1 MAEHQDGESLAEPI
15 VYLPGKTPS
24 IADLFSVTC
33 RQLAQSDARI
43 YRTVA
48 QHIARTEEILC
59 QAEAAIDLPQLARDL
74 IQPPEIMAPT
84 YNKQTRRSLENHCR
98 LHGIT
103 GYSRLSKP
111 QIVELLQANEI
122 PPPPVP
128 IEALTKAELIE
139 LFRQTIYHR
148 NANDQQ

>member
-1 MAEHQDGESLAEPI
+1 MAEHQNEESLTEPI
-15 VYLPGKTPS
+15 VCFPGKTPS
-24 IADLFSVTC
+24 IADLFSGAC
-33 RQLAQSDARI
+33 RQLAQSDARV
-43 YRTVA
+43 YRSVA

-59 QAEAAIDLPQLARDL
+59 QAEAAIDLPQLAGDL
-74 IQPPEIMAPT
+74 IQSPVIVAPT

-128 IEALTKAELIE
+128 MEALTKAELIE
-139 LFRQTIYHR
+139 LLRQAVYHR
-148 NANDQQ
+148 NIND